1 MKDDRGESG
10 GRQQLGQRRLGVT
23 ADGRTPEGMS
33 AEARWGLGCLVAA
46 AALIGSLVLVFVI
59 AFLLDPPEW
68 VQVLMGI
75 GLVLEGALLAWLVA
89 AALGR
94 ARGARRG
101 PRPLDEE

>member
-1 MKDDRGESG
+1 MADA
-10 GRQQLGQRRLGVT
+10 GR
-23 ADGRTPEGMS
+23 PSEEMS
-33 AEARWGLGCLVAA
+33 AEARWGIGCLVAA

-68 VQVLMGI
+68 VQVLLGI

-89 AALGR
+89 SALGR
-94 ARGARRG
+94 IRGSVRRG